1 MSLSLKWMAK
11 MGEAQYRN
19 VEAGRI
25 PALLCVVCGE
35 ELESLK
41 VLCSLKLDHHARK
54 KWC

>member
-11 MGEAQYRN
+11 MDEARYGN
-19 VEAGRI
+19 LEAARI

-41 VLCSLKLDHHARK
+41 VLCSVKLDHHAKK
-54 KWC
+54 KWS